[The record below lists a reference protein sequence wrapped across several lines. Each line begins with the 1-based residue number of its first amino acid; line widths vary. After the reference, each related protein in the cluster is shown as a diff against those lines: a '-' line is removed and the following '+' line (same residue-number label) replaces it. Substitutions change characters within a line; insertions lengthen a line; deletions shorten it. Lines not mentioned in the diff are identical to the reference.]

1 MFKKIIATT
10 LTATMLLFSG
20 AVASSASANTQD
32 VVNQVEQT
40 TNQVNDTVKQVE
52 DTSKQVEQKTT
63 EVQKK
68 VDEVKNKK
76 LHVSKDDKVIGGVCG
91 GLAEYFGI
99 DVDLVRAGFVILG
112 LATGIGVIAYLVL
125 WIVMD

>member
-1 MFKKIIATT
+1 MFKKIIAST

-20 AVASSASANTQD
+20 VIASSASANTQD

-52 DTSKQVEQKTT
+52 DTSKQVEQKTKQ
-63 EVQKK
+63 VQKK
-68 VDEVKNKK
+68 VDEVKKKELKLNKK
-76 LHVSKDDKVIGGVCG
+76 DGVALGVCA
-91 GLAEYFGI
+91 GLADYFGI

-112 LATGIGVIAYLVL
+112 LATGIGVIAYIVL
-125 WIVMD
+125 WAVMS